1 MCTALPWGRKR
12 PRRTRS
18 AGFVFPTEQALQSH
32 AVRAMPDTGLTA
44 RIRENIVLYGA
55 LAALAQ
61 MSLLTT
67 TTSSNSRIDSLDS
80 VAL

>member
-1 MCTALPWGRKR
+1 ML
-12 PRRTRS
+12 
-18 AGFVFPTEQALQSH
+18 V
-32 AVRAMPDTGLTA
+32 V
-44 RIRENIVLYGA
+44 

-67 TTSSNSRIDSLDS
+67 TMSSNSRIDSLDS

>member
-1 MCTALPWGRKR
+1 MLLAAWGVAIAGHLLLAHAYRG
-12 PRRTRS
+12 PLGGDTR
-18 AGFVFPTEQALQSH
+18 FHRLV
-32 AVRAMPDTGLTA
+32 AMTL
-44 RIRENIVLYGA
+44 A